1 MARGIEAACWGSA
14 TKDGEVR
21 QSKAGNDFG
30 IVNIA
35 VNDGRVDDAG
45 KEVSTYVKVLL
56 FSALASEAANIRKGD
71 RCYVE
76 GSLGAEIW
84 NGAADGKPRLDLSIR
99 AFKFEKT
106 AIGKSRPRRENGHEL
121 AASAFAGP
129 AQRAKPEAQG
139 SDHFER
145 GDEIPF

>member
-14 TKDGEVR
+14 TKDGEIK

-45 KEVSTYVKVLL
+45 KEISLFVRVLL
-56 FSALASEAANIRKGD
+56 FSAIASEAANIRKGD

-84 NGAADGKPRLDLSIR
+84 TGANDGKPRLDLSIR
-99 AFKFEKT
+99 AFKFERT
-106 AIGKSRPRRENGHEL
+106 QIGKNRPRRENGNEL
-121 AASAFAGP
+121 PASAFAGP
-129 AQRAKPEAQG
+129 AQRPPAQ
-139 SDHFER
+139 R
-145 GDEIPF
+145 RDENEMNDAIPF